1 MWSMILKVRD
11 FWIRTE
17 PMVSMKQSRISP
29 SKDMMVLNHMYRN
42 GQFVVYHSEGHMLL
56 NHGEYKPSRKCPFMD
71 KTILRMINNPG
82 GQRLLN

>member
-42 GQFVVYHSEGHMLL
+42 GQNVVYDPE
-56 NHGEYKPSRKCPFMD
+56 
-71 KTILRMINNPG
+71 
-82 GQRLLN
+82 GQRLLDQNRANGEYETE